1 MKLSEFLNIANSKDE
16 EQKDAAFFAVKYS
29 RKSKARD
36 VYGIGKLTEK
46 TFYEV
51 KEIQRVFSSS
61 FEESINVAID
71 LCTERDPDVFDFFAH
86 YNYIRKEIEQV
97 NEREQSLSYDPTKEE
112 EAAGIG
118 AFGKFGYFGQIRSI
132 AKQYG
137 WKLEYVKELPYPT
150 AFTILLYDK
159 EDADFNRRL
168 MEIRKQ

>member
-1 MKLSEFLNIANSKDE
+1 MKLSEFLNIANSKDN
-16 EQKDAAFFAVKYS
+16 EQKEAAFFAVKYS

-51 KEIQRVFSSS
+51 KELQRIFSTS
-61 FEESINVAID
+61 FEASINAAID
-71 LCTERDPDVFDFFAH
+71 LCGERDPNVFDFFAH
-86 YNYIRKEIEQV
+86 YNHIRNEVEQV
-97 NEREQSLSYDPTKEE
+97 NEREQLLSYEPTAEE
-112 EAAGIG
+112 EMAGIE

-137 WKLEYVKELPYPT
+137 WTLEYVKALPYST

-159 EDADFNRRL
+159 EEADFNRRL
-168 MEIRKQ
+168 MKIRNK

>member
-1 MKLSEFLNIANSKDE
+1 MKLSEFLNIANSKDD
-16 EQKDAAFFAVKYS
+16 EQKEAAFFAVKYS

-36 VYGIGKLTEK
+36 VFGFGKLTAR

-86 YNYIRKEIEQV
+86 YNYIRNEIEQV
-97 NEREQSLSYDPTKEE
+97 NEREQLLSYEPTAEE
-112 EAAGIG
+112 EAAGIE

-137 WKLEYVKELPYPT
+137 WTLEYVKALPYST

-159 EDADFNRRL
+159 EEADFNKRL
-168 MEIRKQ
+168 IKIRNK

>member
-16 EQKDAAFFAVKYS
+16 EQKEAAFFAVKYS

-36 VYGIGKLTEK
+36 VFGFGKLTAR

-51 KEIQRVFSSS
+51 KEIQRVVSSS

-71 LCTERDPDVFDFFAH
+71 LCMERDPNVFDFFAH
-86 YNYIRKEIEQV
+86 YNYIRNEIEQV
-97 NEREQSLSYDPTKEE
+97 NEREQLLSYEPTAEE
-112 EAAGIG
+112 EAAGIE

-137 WKLEYVKELPYPT
+137 WTLEYVKELPYST

-168 MEIRKQ
+168 MEIRKK

>member
-1 MKLSEFLNIANSKDE
+1 MKLSEFLNIANSKDD
-16 EQKDAAFFAVKYS
+16 EQKEAAFFAVKYS

-36 VYGIGKLTEK
+36 VFGFGKLTAR

-86 YNYIRKEIEQV
+86 YNYIRNEIEQV
-97 NEREQSLSYDPTKEE
+97 NEREQLLSYEPTAEE
-112 EAAGIG
+112 EAAGIE

-137 WKLEYVKELPYPT
+137 WTLEYVKELPYST

-159 EDADFNRRL
+159 EEADFNRRL
-168 MEIRKQ
+168 IKIRNK

>member
-1 MKLSEFLNIANSKDE
+1 MKLSAFLNIANSKDE

-36 VYGIGKLTEK
+36 VFGFGKLTAR

-71 LCTERDPDVFDFFAH
+71 LCKERDPNVFDFFAH
-86 YNYIRKEIEQV
+86 YNYIRNEIEQV
-97 NEREQSLSYDPTKEE
+97 NEREQLLSYEPTAEE
-112 EAAGIG
+112 EAAGIE

-137 WKLEYVKELPYPT
+137 WTLEYVKALPYST

-159 EDADFNRRL
+159 EEADFNRRL
-168 MEIRKQ
+168 MKIRNK